1 MAGMID
7 IQKLFDIPDAATE
20 DRAKGLERVAAMQA
34 PGGMAAYLA
43 PQAQRNASAGFGRML
58 GVDLRSEKEQ
68 IQDQLRQMGTPQTEA
83 EHQAY
88 ANLLDKL
95 RTGAGLQYQMARAQ
109 EKRAERAIAVDEQ
122 NATSSDRQSRAS
134 MMQAETTAENE
145 PLLAAAAQTQA
156 TAQLIRAQTNDRDN
170 PRAIAAQEA
179 ANVIDDFNAQTA
191 RRRVELDESSLTTAQ
206 IGVVND
212 AVLAAD
218 EARNNAAATMSLANS
233 ILAVGDSYTTGGLA
247 NIEEAWK
254 DWRGTQNNITALRNQ
269 YARLVTQM
277 TLQNLPPGAASD
289 KDIEMARKGFLPEN
303 ANPEQIAQFL
313 RGYAKLQAAA
323 AIFNEE
329 RANYASENKGDLS
342 GFRAK
347 WEETKNSEDI
357 ISRIETLSSHKISDE
372 EREVVVSGGGAGA
385 VARTR
390 LGSGTVPDSALNRSL
405 EEASNNTVI
414 DLFNSIYYGGQ

>member
-134 MMQAETTAENE
+134 MM
-145 PLLAAAAQTQA
+145 
-156 TAQLIRAQTNDRDN
+156 
-170 PRAIAAQEA
+170 
-179 ANVIDDFNAQTA
+179 
-191 RRRVELDESSLTTAQ
+191 
-206 IGVVND
+206 
-212 AVLAAD
+212 
-218 EARNNAAATMSLANS
+218 
-233 ILAVGDSYTTGGLA
+233 
-247 NIEEAWK
+247 
-254 DWRGTQNNITALRNQ
+254 
-269 YARLVTQM
+269 
-277 TLQNLPPGAASD
+277 
-289 KDIEMARKGFLPEN
+289 
-303 ANPEQIAQFL
+303 
-313 RGYAKLQAAA
+313 
-323 AIFNEE
+323 
-329 RANYASENKGDLS
+329 
-342 GFRAK
+342 
-347 WEETKNSEDI
+347 
-357 ISRIETLSSHKISDE
+357 H
-372 EREVVVSGGGAGA
+372 
-385 VARTR
+385 
-390 LGSGTVPDSALNRSL
+390 
-405 EEASNNTVI
+405 
-414 DLFNSIYYGGQ
+414 